1 MRAASLDGIRVLDLT
16 RVLAGPFCTALLG
29 DLGAE
34 IIKIETPD
42 GDDYRHL
49 PPFCDGTGGLFHLLN
64 RGKKSVALNLRS
76 DEGRG
81 ILRDL
86 SRSCDVIIENFRPGV
101 MAEMGLSYDDLSREN
116 PQLIQVSISG
126 FGQQSP
132 MGNAPV
138 YDLII
143 QALTG
148 FMSISGEP
156 DGPPMMTGESVADL
170 TAGLFASWSVLAALI
185 ERGKSGLGQYVDV
198 AMFDCLFSFLPAAL
212 AQHFY
217 GATPPT
223 RVGNRHPLGAPFGV
237 FRAAD
242 GHFTIAVLN
251 PRQFVK
257 LATAMGQPNLAD
269 DARFSNNAARND
281 NHAALK
287 SIIEQWSSTQSVAG
301 IVGLLKAHDVP
312 GSAILTV
319 PEAAAGAQVSERGL
333 LRRVET
339 AAGHQ
344 VITMTQPVRFSQMP
358 QASGGVAPALG
369 QDGPQVLADI
379 LGKSEAAIE
388 ALCRG
393 GVLHPGKPGSEG

>member
-1 MRAASLDGIRVLDLT
+1 MRAAPLSGIRVLDLT

-34 IIKIETPD
+34 IIKIESPD

-49 PPFCDGTGGLFHLLN
+49 PPFADGIGGLFHLLN
-64 RGKKSVALNLRS
+64 RGKKSMALNLRS

-86 SRSCDVIIENFRPGV
+86 SLSCDVIIENFRTGV
-101 MAEMGLSYDDLSREN
+101 MAEMGLSYDDLSQMN
-116 PQLIQVSISG
+116 PRLVQVSISG

-132 MGNAPV
+132 MGTVPV

-185 ERGKSGLGQYVDV
+185 ERGQSGLGQYVDV
-198 AMFDCLFSFLPAAL
+198 AMFDCLFSFMPAAL
-212 AQHFY
+212 TQHLY

-251 PRQFVK
+251 PRQFTK
-257 LATAMGQPNLAD
+257 LAAAMGQPSLAD
-269 DARFSNNAARND
+269 DTRFSGNAARNN

-287 SIIEQWSSTQSVAG
+287 VIIEQWSGTQSVAE
-301 IVGLLKAHDVP
+301 IVALLRRFDVP

-319 PEAAAGAQVSERGL
+319 PETVAGAQVSERGL
-333 LRRVET
+333 LRQMET
-339 AAGHQ
+339 TAGHH
-344 VITMTQPVRFSQMP
+344 VTTMSQPVRFSQMP
-358 QASGGVAPALG
+358 QASGGAAPALG
-369 QDGPQVLADI
+369 QDGPQILADI
-379 LGKSEAAIE
+379 LGKSDAEIAA
-388 ALCRG
+388 LRRD
-393 GVLHPGKPGSEG
+393 GVLHPAKPGSEG

>member
-257 LATAMGQPNLAD
+257 LAAAMGQPNLAD
-269 DARFSNNAARND
+269 DVRFSDNTARND
-281 NHAALK
+281 NHPALK

-301 IVGLLKAHDVP
+301 IVALLKAHDVP

-339 AAGHQ
+339 TTGHQ

-358 QASGGVAPALG
+358 RASGGVAPALG

-379 LGKSEAAIE
+379 LGKSESAIKT
-388 ALCRG
+388 LCRD